1 MSVPNDDLLDLAV
14 IGEFRQV
21 PGEKGKSL
29 FDELRELYSQNAP
42 SRLNEIRQ
50 ALTDPAKLAFHAH
63 ALKSMSLNLG
73 AKRITELSQKLEEMG
88 RSGNLEAAG
97 PLLQELQTAFT
108 LTKAQL
114 LPLRAQ

>member
-63 ALKSMSLNLG
+63 ALKSMSLNMG
-73 AKRITELSQKLEEMG
+73 ARGMVELAQRLEAMG
-88 RSGNLEAAG
+88 RSGKVDGALE
-97 PLLQELQTAFT
+97 LLEQLQSVFERTQKELLA
-108 LTKAQL
+108 LVGE
-114 LPLRAQ
+114 